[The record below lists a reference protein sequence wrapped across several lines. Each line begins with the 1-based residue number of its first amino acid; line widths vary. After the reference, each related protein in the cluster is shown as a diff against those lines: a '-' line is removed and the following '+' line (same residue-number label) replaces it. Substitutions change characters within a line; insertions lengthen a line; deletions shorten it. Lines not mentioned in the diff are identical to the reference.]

1 MVSSAPRTPG
11 TTICNNGRSFDLTV
25 REVYGDENR
34 RGYVAWVRV
43 LDEPPLTANA
53 FRCVGLVRGRGRAEG
68 QAVDCGVEEVA
79 ENAAPSSPDVEYR
92 VSDLPGGGQE
102 ILFPSLVPNEQVAVS
117 SLYIPPGNL
126 GSDQPRGQVRLDLC
140 FRRDV
145 GKGNLPLFTLQ
156 SKSSTEA

>member
-1 MVSSAPRTPG
+1 MVSSAPRNPG

-68 QAVDCGVEEVA
+68 QAVDCGVEEV
-79 ENAAPSSPDVEYR
+79 VTR
-92 VSDLPGGGQE
+92 
-102 ILFPSLVPNEQVAVS
+102 
-117 SLYIPPGNL
+117 PPGL
-126 GSDQPRGQVRLDLC
+126 SQFL
-140 FRRDV
+140 
-145 GKGNLPLFTLQ
+145 
-156 SKSSTEA
+156 